1 MLLQKLQINLKCPF
15 RQQTCIWFGHNTG
28 AARSRVGFLQLAP
41 ILSTMNQKVI
51 MKKQVNRVSLGY
63 KKLPVEAIPP
73 FAGWIVTCLT
83 GSAVFINP
91 PIPLVPAVPPN
102 PDAPVDMT
110 TRITALQVA
119 IKNYQDGGMQ
129 AMIERNIA
137 EDAVIEGLDALA
149 FYVQTVSR
157 FDRDQMLKSGF
168 VPVSTNRGQS
178 KLETP
183 SVMGIDNGT
192 PTELDVHLSS
202 IANAFGYEVQI
213 CTGTGAWTTVKYW
226 AQARTIPLTGL
237 TTGTVYQV
245 RARALGGSTGQSD
258 WSMPG
263 SSIVD

>member
-1 MLLQKLQINLKCPF
+1 
-15 RQQTCIWFGHNTG
+15 
-28 AARSRVGFLQLAP
+28 
-41 ILSTMNQKVI
+41 
-51 MKKQVNRVSLGY
+51 MKKLVFRVSLGY
-63 KKLPVEAIPP
+63 KKLPVEAVPP

-91 PIPLVPAVPPN
+91 PVPLVPPVPPD
-102 PDAPVDMT
+102 PAGPVDMT

-119 IKNYQDGGMQ
+119 IKNYQDGGQ
-129 AMIERNIA
+129 LALTARNVA
-137 EDAVIEGLDALA
+137 LAAVIEGLDVLA
-149 FYVQTVSR
+149 FYVQTIAR
-157 FDRDQMLKSGF
+157 FDRDLMLTSGF

-183 SVMGIDNGT
+183 SITGISNDT
-192 PTELDVHLSS
+192 STELDVHLTS
-202 IANAFGYEVQI
+202 IANSYGYEVQI

-245 RARALGGSTGQSD
+245 RVRALGGSTGQSD

>member
-1 MLLQKLQINLKCPF
+1 
-15 RQQTCIWFGHNTG
+15 
-28 AARSRVGFLQLAP
+28 
-41 ILSTMNQKVI
+41 
-51 MKKQVNRVSLGY
+51 MKKSVFRVSLAY
-63 KKLPVEAIPP
+63 KRLPVEAVPP

-91 PIPLVPAVPPN
+91 PVPLAPPVPPD
-102 PDAPVDMT
+102 PAATVDMT

-119 IKNYQDGGMQ
+119 IKNYQDGGML
-129 AMIERNIA
+129 ALTARNVA
-137 EDAVIEGLDALA
+137 LAAVIEGLDALA

-157 FDRDQMLKSGF
+157 FDRDLMLTSGF
-168 VPVSTNRGQS
+168 VPTSTNHGQS
-178 KLETP
+178 KLDAP
-183 SVMGIDNGT
+183 LIMGIANDT
-192 PTELDVHLSS
+192 STELDVHLTTV
-202 IANAFGYEVQI
+202 ANAYGYEVQI
-213 CTGTGAWTTVKYW
+213 CTTGTDWKSVKYS